1 MGYSRKKVQAG
12 GIEDMDF
19 QGHQR
24 NSMFNFRGLIKNE
37 VEFPRA
43 TKKK

>member
-1 MGYSRKKVQAG
+1 MGYSRKKIQAG

-37 VEFPRA
+37 VEFLRA